1 MNRIL
6 NFILAPRSLS
16 ACQAFYAADV
26 ALLLLAGWLTLRPET
41 APGPLRVA
49 VVILCVLTAAVFGLL
64 PVARE
69 FALSQTAQP
78 PLPEP
83 SPAPAD
89 SAAAPAAS
97 EVREP
102 EARLVEI
109 VLLAWRMQKRLA
121 GQPELSRPLVRN
133 TEKILEL
140 LRELDVEV
148 ISYAGRKLDLGSRV
162 NVLEW
167 VEGEEN
173 RVVEEHE
180 PQVQIRG
187 RLVRQALV
195 TAGKGLAPVGT
206 QS

>member
-6 NFILAPRSLS
+6 HFILAPRSPS
-16 ACQAFYAADV
+16 TCQACYAADG
-26 ALLLLAGWLTLRPET
+26 ALLLLAGWLALRPE
-41 APGPLRVA
+41 APGPWRIA
-49 VVILCVLTAAVFGLL
+49 GVILCVLSAAAFGLL

-69 FALSQTAQP
+69 FALPQAAKAPSS
-78 PLPEP
+78 EP
-83 SPAPAD
+83 SPAPTE
-89 SAAAPAAS
+89 SAPAS

-109 VLLAWRMQKRLA
+109 ALLAWRMQKRLA
-121 GQPELSRPLVRN
+121 TQPEMSRSLVRN
-133 TEKILEL
+133 SEKILEL

-195 TAGKGLAPVGT
+195 TAGKGLAPVAT

>member
-1 MNRIL
+1 
-6 NFILAPRSLS
+6 
-16 ACQAFYAADV
+16 
-26 ALLLLAGWLTLRPET
+26 
-41 APGPLRVA
+41 
-49 VVILCVLTAAVFGLL
+49 VFGLL

-69 FALSQTAQP
+69 FALSHPPQP
-78 PLPEP
+78 PSPEP

-102 EARLVEI
+102 EGRLVEI
-109 VLLAWRMQKRLA
+109 ALLAWRMQKRLA

-180 PQVQIRG
+180 PQIQIRG

-195 TAGKGLAPVGT
+195 TAGKGLAPIGT